1 MTLDSTEQ
9 EIPELR
15 GAAFFAECMKAL
27 RGFPSAAR
35 ALILS
40 PSRFFKSPA
49 FEEPPEY
56 RLAQATTFLFVTAVM
71 VTITDYIAFYSGEIT
86 YYLPQIV
93 QKVLALIGWNYV
105 FAMVMHI
112 VLKIFRSKGAFIDTL
127 VSANY
132 CSAQFI
138 VVGICN
144 LIVATMRVV
153 RNTLR
158 RFQQIVSAV
167 VCFLLRRPLIIDFA
181 DGLAALRLLHFY
193 SRYSSLA

>member
-9 EIPELR
+9 KIPELR

-71 VTITDYIAFYSGEIT
+71 VTITEYIAFYSGEIT
-86 YYLPQIV
+86 YYFPQIV

-153 RNTLR
+153 IPYGDSSKSLVQW
-158 RFQQIVSAV
+158 FVSCCV
-167 VCFLLRRPLIIDFA
+167 DPFF
-181 DGLAALRLLHFY
+181 
-193 SRYSSLA
+193 